1 MRDTRVTE
9 VGTNLILINR
19 RLASRTIKNWTK
31 YNNRVIDAAND
42 QNLTTVNNVIE
53 SMQCTRP

>member
-9 VGTNLILINR
+9 VYTNLILINR

>member
-9 VGTNLILINR
+9 VYTNLILVNR

>member
-9 VGTNLILINR
+9 VCTNLILINR